1 MGVVSKLPSWKDTK
15 YLRFSWPLFYFLT
28 LQTLPLLQRA
38 WEKTPGWLEVAK
50 KEGEADTI
58 PETEIKGQDRVT
70 GLREKSLIQK
80 NAPCIGLCF
89 HNKLMALEAETAA
102 GAEVP
107 DANELDFSRGWPLN
121 GADFEKPCVGVCQ
134 YFRENNMTPAP
145 ALAVKPCVGVC
156 AYLREEGLPNPFT
169 PKPIIVD
176 DVEEDILDVSS

>member
-28 LQTLPLLQRA
+28 LQTLPLLRRA

-50 KEGEADTI
+50 KEEEADTI
-58 PETEIKGQDRVT
+58 PETEIKGQDQIT

-80 NAPCIGLCF
+80 MHP
-89 HNKLMALEAETAA
+89 ALGFAFIT
-102 GAEVP
+102 
-107 DANELDFSRGWPLN
+107 NELDFSRGWPLN